1 MKKKFEDILDKLA
14 FGLLLLFGFAGFLQI
29 FVVFWLTLFGI
40 QYHWL
45 QYVATVVLFGLGIL
59 SLFIW
64 ARLSNDEK
72 SQE

>member
-1 MKKKFEDILDKLA
+1 MKEKFENILDKLA

-29 FVVFWLTLFGI
+29 FVVFWFTLFGV